1 MHLLRGRVLPNW
13 HRRLRFGL
21 PGHFCQLVRHSPCIR
36 TAAPRTS
43 DASLHVARTSHS
55 PATPAPRPQPP
66 RTLAP
71 RLSPRR
77 SITARSSWSE
87 LEQHGFAA
95 TFELPKLLATLFII
109 FAGVRR
115 TDVYLR
121 RDFAARELML
131 MVIEQQAREMEDALK
146 AAAEMGREM
155 DSATLSISTSSTST
169 ATG

>member
-1 MHLLRGRVLPNW
+1 MVPAARA
-13 HRRLRFGL
+13 
-21 PGHFCQLVRHSPCIR
+21 PC
-36 TAAPRTS
+36 
-43 DASLHVARTSHS
+43 
-55 PATPAPRPQPP
+55 
-66 RTLAP
+66 LAP
-71 RLSPRR
+71 CLSPRR

-146 AAAEMGREM
+146 AAAEMGRGM
-155 DSATLSISTSSTST
+155 DSATLSISTSSTFT

>member
-1 MHLLRGRVLPNW
+1 M
-13 HRRLRFGL
+13 
-21 PGHFCQLVRHSPCIR
+21 
-36 TAAPRTS
+36 
-43 DASLHVARTSHS
+43 
-55 PATPAPRPQPP
+55 
-66 RTLAP
+66 
-71 RLSPRR
+71 
-77 SITARSSWSE
+77 
-87 LEQHGFAA
+87 
-95 TFELPKLLATLFII
+95 

-155 DSATLSISTSSTST
+155 DSATLSISTSSTFT

>member
-1 MHLLRGRVLPNW
+1 MVPAARA
-13 HRRLRFGL
+13 
-21 PGHFCQLVRHSPCIR
+21 PC
-36 TAAPRTS
+36 
-43 DASLHVARTSHS
+43 
-55 PATPAPRPQPP
+55 
-66 RTLAP
+66 LAP
-71 RLSPRR
+71 CLSPRR

-95 TFELPKLLATLFII
+95 TFELPKLLTTLFII
-109 FAGVRR
+109 LFAGVRR

-155 DSATLSISTSSTST
+155 DSATLSISTSSTFT